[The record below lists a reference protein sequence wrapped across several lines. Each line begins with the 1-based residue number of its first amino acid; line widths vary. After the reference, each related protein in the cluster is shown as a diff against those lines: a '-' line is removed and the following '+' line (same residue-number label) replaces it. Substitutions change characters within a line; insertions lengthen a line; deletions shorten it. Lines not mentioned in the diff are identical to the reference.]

1 MARTKQQMNSY
12 KTFFEAIKLERFYQ
26 SGERFRAADIRPA
39 VDRATVGD
47 KLTTSSLHSIMR
59 SMADAGLVE
68 IVENSGP
75 EGRYYRKPQE
85 KRISKPWRSQYF
97 EWERESL
104 Q

>member
-26 SGERFRAADIRPA
+26 SGERFRPADIRAA

-47 KLTTSSLHSIMR
+47 RLTTSSLHSIMR

-68 IVENSGP
+68 IVENP

-97 EWERESL
+97 EWERESW